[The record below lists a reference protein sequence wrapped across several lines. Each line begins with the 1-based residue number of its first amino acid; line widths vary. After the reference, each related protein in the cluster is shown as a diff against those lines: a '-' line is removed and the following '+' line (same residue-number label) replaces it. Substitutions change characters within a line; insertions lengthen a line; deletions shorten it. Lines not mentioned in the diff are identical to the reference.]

1 MKRIILLF
9 SMIVPLLINAQN
21 RFEIGTTWNINHTG
35 GVADPSIPVASWI
48 EPVTLEQTKD
58 SEYPAFYKTPD
69 GSSEK
74 EFVAYAKID
83 GEKVYFNLDD
93 VEKSEW
99 YLLYDFGMKV
109 GDECDIYSPLYTEF
123 TDEGN
128 RTLRKTHVKCVATS
142 ETSVFSGLPIM
153 VVMDDSNEYCPHYDL
168 WLKGVSSISG
178 LFSSFFNSWYAGGG
192 RTLVDVV
199 SPDGVIIY
207 NYNSVNWTGIDWENI
222 LPLGEIDWDNVNWD
236 TISVSEMT
244 VSHQPKITITG
255 LEIEV
260 SIDGEANGSIYSV
273 DGKHLGTYR
282 LSETPQRINLS
293 EMGLYIIKIGDRSF
307 KFFVGA

>member
-9 SMIVPLLINAQN
+9 SMIVPLLINGQN
-21 RFEIGTTWNINHTG
+21 RFEIGTTWNTIITG
-35 GVADPSIPVASWI
+35 GITDPSVPVATST
-48 EPVTLEQTKD
+48 ETVTLEKAENSD
-58 SEYPAFYKTPD
+58 YPVFYKTVD
-69 GSSEK
+69 NSTEK
-74 EFVAYAKID
+74 EFVAYAKIE

-109 GDECDIYSPLYTEF
+109 GDECDIYSPKYKEDPNEENSPLK
-123 TDEGN
+123 
-128 RTLRKTHVKCVATS
+128 KTHVKCVAVS
-142 ETSVFSGLPIM
+142 ESSVFSGLPIM
-153 VVMDDSNEYCPHYDL
+153 VVMNDYEDAPSYDL

-178 LFSSFFNSWYAGGG
+178 LFDPTFALNMMVGGG
-192 RTLVDVV
+192 RALSDVV
-199 SPDGVIIY
+199 SPDGAIIY
-207 NYNSVNWTGIDWENI
+207 NYESVNWAGIDWENMP
-222 LPLGEIDWDNVNWD
+222 PLNEIDWENVNWD
-236 TISVSEMT
+236 TISVAEMT

-293 EMGLYIIKIGDRSF
+293 ETGLYIMKIGDRSF